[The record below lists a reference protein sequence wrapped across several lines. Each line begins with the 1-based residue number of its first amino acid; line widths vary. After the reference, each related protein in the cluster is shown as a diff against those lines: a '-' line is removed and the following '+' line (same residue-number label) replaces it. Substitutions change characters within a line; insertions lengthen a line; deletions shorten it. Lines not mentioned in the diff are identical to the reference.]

1 VNKVSFVLITA
12 ATLLSARVN
21 PFFMEH
27 GSGELSITSNHL
39 KAYPPLKNAS
49 VTLPSSARILKQVTV
64 KFINIDGSVGTKSI
78 MLSNKI
84 DWHVP
89 IFISQAFPASVKS
102 ASSEPA
108 KQPVSDIKFHK
119 FLTLK
124 IFNSSAS
131 FLTKDKNI
139 RYFKMISPYRVVLDF
154 KRVDNFLSFDKQLK
168 NSIFKNV
175 SIGNHNGYYRVVLQL
190 DGDYHCSFT
199 RAKQGYKLAC
209 F

>member
-1 VNKVSFVLITA
+1 MV
-12 ATLLSARVN
+12 ATLLGARVN
-21 PFFMEH
+21 PFFMEQ
-27 GSGELSITSNHL
+27 GLGELSITSNHL
-39 KAYPPLKNAS
+39 KSYPPLKNAS
-49 VTLPSSARILKQVTV
+49 LTLPSSARILKQVTV
-64 KFINIDGSVGTKSI
+64 KFINIDGSVGTKTI

-89 IFISQAFPASVKS
+89 IFISQAFPAPVKLTS
-102 ASSEPA
+102 LKQA
-108 KQPVSDIKFHK
+108 KQPVSAIKFHK

-124 IFNSSAS
+124 IFSSS
-131 FLTKDKNI
+131 VDFLTKDKNI
-139 RYFKMISPYRVVLDF
+139 RYFKMISPYRAVLDF

-168 NSIFKNV
+168 ESIFKNV

-199 RAKQGYKLAC
+199 KAKQGYKLAC